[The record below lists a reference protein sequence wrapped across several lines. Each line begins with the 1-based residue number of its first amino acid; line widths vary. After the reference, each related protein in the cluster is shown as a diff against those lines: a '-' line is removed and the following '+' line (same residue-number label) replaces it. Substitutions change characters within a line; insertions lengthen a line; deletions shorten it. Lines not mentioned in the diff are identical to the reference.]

1 MPLGNGSQF
10 QAQEFFQMPPP
21 PSNPPP
27 PIPAANEPLYAY
39 PSSVYGTLPRGPP
52 RPVQR
57 PPLPFPQE
65 GEEEDIIIEVDPT
78 SAIKEKRRLERG
90 LINYATFRQNISAEA
105 AAAALRRAEIT
116 AQFAKNW
123 SPKDEEKDNDST
135 SASSSLE
142 ESEMTERIS
151 SPSPSLMR
159 RSRSNS
165 PGKTVTFCEESLE
178 NPEVENEENRSLNE
192 LDASPRRIIDLK
204 RIEFVSDLIGSHL
217 KRKRKAPSP
226 PDNATEDVIPVEDSN
241 SDTTAA
247 EIEQQPS
254 NGHEAL
260 GIKLS
265 ATLRNTFGLN

>member
-1 MPLGNGSQF
+1 MPF
-10 QAQEFFQMPPP
+10 Q
-21 PSNPPP
+21 
-27 PIPAANEPLYAY
+27 
-39 PSSVYGTLPRGPP
+39 
-52 RPVQR
+52 
-57 PPLPFPQE
+57 
-65 GEEEDIIIEVDPT
+65 EEIEVEESIEVDPT

-123 SPKDEEKDNDST
+123 SPQDETDHHET
-135 SASSSLE
+135 SSSSSLD
-142 ESEMTERIS
+142 ESEITERIS
-151 SPSPSLMR
+151 SPSPSMMR

-165 PGKTVTFCEESLE
+165 PGKTVTFCEDSLTLE
-178 NPEVENEENRSLNE
+178 NTCENVEENRSLNE
-192 LDASPRRIIDLK
+192 LDASPRRMIDLK
-204 RIEFVSDLIGSHL
+204 MINFAASNLIGSHL

-226 PDNATEDVIPVEDSN
+226 PDPEASAPDVIEKYDEK
-241 SDTTAA
+241 SDT
-247 EIEQQPS
+247 IEQQNS